1 MEFNQRLR
9 DTENSVVHVFS
20 FDLQLLLA
28 GFANPVM
35 LPVDEGMVVDTFAV
49 IFRAQIAFH
58 YLRYLLSGLR
68 TFETASSVSL
78 SGIWDFTALTF
89 SCLMAS

>member
-1 MEFNQRLR
+1 MFC
-9 DTENSVVHVFS
+9 
-20 FDLQLLLA
+20 FDLQLFLA

-58 YLRYLLSGLR
+58 YLAL
-68 TFETASSVSL
+68 
-78 SGIWDFTALTF
+78 LTF
-89 SCLMAS
+89 GIENF